1 MRLPTGEEIA
11 ALYQQYQTPPH
22 IQDHMRAVAA
32 IATELGRYHQA
43 DLGLVDAAAKL
54 HDLVRIPEQ
63 WPTLPATI
71 ATPQPHAQINDLILQ
86 SAYPEVAAAIRPHSL
101 MTILANDPFPSL
113 EAKLVYYA
121 DKRVNHAEV
130 VDLVDRLQL
139 GKQRWQVPAEDD
151 RSVELLAKLTALE
164 ADLFR
169 PVPYDPNQL
178 KTHLKTDRP

>member
-1 MRLPTGEEIA
+1 MRLPTGEEIV

-43 DLGLVDAAAKL
+43 NLGLVDAAAKL

-71 ATPQPHAQINDLILQ
+71 ATPQPHAEINYLILQ

-101 MTILANDPFPSL
+101 MTILAQDPFPSL

-121 DKRVNHAEV
+121 DKRLNHAAV
-130 VDLVDRLQL
+130 VAVVDRLQL
-139 GKQRWQVPAEDD
+139 GKQRWHVPAADD
-151 RSVELLAKLTALE
+151 QSAELLAKLTALE

-169 PVPYDPNQL
+169 PVPYDPTQL
-178 KTHLKTDRP
+178 KTHC